1 MFLGE
6 TVLVWMITSQGF
18 AVIVAM
24 QFRERVLLK
33 QTEVRNMYFSNV
45 AMMIYC
51 LGNDRIGLKD
61 YLPRFK
67 ILQ

>member
-6 TVLVWMITSQGF
+6 TVLVWMITPQGF
-18 AVIVAM
+18 PVIVAM
-24 QFRERVLLK
+24 QIRARVLLK
-33 QTEVRNMYFSNV
+33 RTEVRNMYFSNV
-45 AMMIYC
+45 S
-51 LGNDRIGLKD
+51 LGDDRIGLSD